1 MTSPPSS
8 PVPPNPE
15 PGPRRGGRLGA
26 VVVLVL
32 VALAG
37 VIAGVALDR
46 LRFIPHMFGGL
57 GHGPGAHE
65 WGPGGGPPRDHGFRD
80 RFAHE
85 LGLSPE
91 QQIRIDSIM
100 DRQGRGAPRGAGPGP
115 APARLDHQ
123 PHSAPARRACSPRI
137 NGRGRRRFGS
147 GTPSAGGFSPG
158 RPLASYLPRSSFR
171 ERMMTLLRITDRT

>member
-1 MTSPPSS
+1 MTNPPSS
-8 PVPPNPE
+8 PVQPNLE

-37 VIAGVALDR
+37 VIAGIALDR
-46 LRFIPHMFGGL
+46 LRVIPHMFGGP
-57 GHGPGAHE
+57 GHGGHE

-91 QQIRIDSIM
+91 QQVRIDSIM
-100 DRQGRGAPRGAGPGP
+100 DQQGRE
-115 APARLDHQ
+115 L
-123 PHSAPARRACSPRI
+123 RAV
-137 NGRGRRRFGS
+137 RGRVQPQLDSIITRTRRQLDS
-147 GTPSAGGFSPG
+147 VLTPEQRQKAEAIRRRHPRPPG
-158 RPLASYLPRSSFR
+158 RPPEDFR
-171 ERMMTLLRITDRT
+171 PGSP